1 MSRSGRYAGLLVV
14 VIAVLAVI
22 NLALTKPGGGV
33 GIEPGHLVPPFAAP
47 LANGGVT
54 GDVNVASAPNQ
65 GSAGSRP
72 ACSVRGQGILNVCA
86 LYEHRPLVLA
96 LFVEA
101 GSCPAVLD
109 EMQRLASTFAGV
121 ALAAVAIKGEP
132 GPLQRLVRAH
142 GLRSVSVG
150 FDSDG
155 VLAGLYKVAS
165 CPQVSLILPGGV
177 MQSPALLSTPSLST
191 LRRRVRELELAAR
204 ARGWHAPVA

>member
-1 MSRSGRYAGLLVV
+1 MSRSGRYASLLVV

-33 GIEPGHLVPPFAAP
+33 GIEPGHVVPPFAAP

-54 GDVNVASAPNQ
+54 GDVNVASAPDQ

-96 LFVEA
+96 LFVDA

-109 EMQRLASTFAGV
+109 EMQSLAGTFAGV

-132 GPLQRLVRAH
+132 GQLQELIRTH
-142 GLRSVSVG
+142 GLRSVSIG

-191 LRRRVRELELAAR
+191 LRTRVLELEIAAR
-204 ARGWHAPVA
+204 ARGWSAPVA